1 MMKADLIR
9 LVRAAQA
16 EEDPRKREELWKMV
30 REAGVPPDAT
40 VLREDKEVK
49 KDLRDARSGD

>member
-1 MMKADLIR
+1 MLKANLIQ

-16 EEDPRKREELWKMV
+16 ETDPRKREELWRLV

-40 VLREDKEVK
+40 VVPDDPEDMPP
-49 KDLRDARSGD
+49 ANS